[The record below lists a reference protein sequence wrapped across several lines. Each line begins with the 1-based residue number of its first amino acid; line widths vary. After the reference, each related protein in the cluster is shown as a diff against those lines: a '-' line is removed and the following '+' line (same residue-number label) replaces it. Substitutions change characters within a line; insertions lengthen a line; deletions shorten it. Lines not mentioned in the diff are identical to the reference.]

1 MHLQH
6 IFAYSYMQYIM
17 CIYAPYIDIYYIYN
31 AQYTFLVCDRILQQT
46 TVFSG
51 RSRVVTEALVWIL
64 AAFEHR
70 KSKMLLRSELPEEFL
85 GLSDYLGLSIMV
97 GFIWIDRIWNDIPKL
112 NQT

>member
-1 MHLQH
+1 MSSSMHLQH

-51 RSRVVTEALVWIL
+51 RSRVVTEALVWIWQPSSI
-64 AAFEHR
+64 ANRKCSSDQNCR
-70 KSKMLLRSELPEEFL
+70 KSSL
-85 GLSDYLGLSIMV
+85 DYLIILDYLLWLDSYGLIGSGMT
-97 GFIWIDRIWNDIPKL
+97 FPN
-112 NQT
+112 